1 MAWSLT
7 NPKAVCRRE
16 KRTRCGG
23 GRADPTPG
31 TRGPHWERADPMA
44 LGFGNQ
50 TGRTS
55 RVLTTSGAEHLKL
68 QTSGSA
74 LGRGTEPQRS
84 GRRLEGCPR
93 TSEPVPGGRG
103 SLGDPSENE
112 RAGRC
117 HLPPAHPQP
126 RHAETRRSSAALRT
140 CTRHPQPS
148 LCRDFWGSYGAL
160 PTAAQPALGTSLP
173 HTSCGPVPSGM
184 ARSPRSCPCALG
196 SCWQWTC
203 TRRAGSWSPVPA
215 FSGESKPSNTP

>member
-140 CTRHPQPS
+140 CTRHPP
-148 LCRDFWGSYGAL
+148 
-160 PTAAQPALGTSLP
+160 AQPLQGFLGQLRCPSHSGPAGTGHLTP
-173 HTSCGPVPSGM
+173 AHLLRPRPLRHGPVPQELSLCTGVLL
-184 ARSPRSCPCALG
+184 AVDLHAPRGLLEPRPCVL
-196 SCWQWTC
+196 
-203 TRRAGSWSPVPA
+203 RRI
-215 FSGESKPSNTP
+215 